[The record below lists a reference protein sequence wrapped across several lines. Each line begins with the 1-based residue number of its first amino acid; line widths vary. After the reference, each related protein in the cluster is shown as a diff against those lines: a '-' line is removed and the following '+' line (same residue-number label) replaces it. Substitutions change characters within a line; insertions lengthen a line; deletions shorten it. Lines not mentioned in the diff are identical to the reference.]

1 MTGASVE
8 GKTRA
13 RPRVCI
19 ALVNWNLKQVTLE
32 CLESLRGLKYPN
44 FQVVVV
50 DNGSQDGSPEAIADR
65 FPEAAQVVYPEN
77 LGSTAGF
84 NAGFL
89 YALAAGADYAFLINN
104 DTILD
109 PDALDILV
117 DACENPE
124 VGIASPLI
132 FYAGAPEKIWS
143 AGAML
148 SRLTLDLIG
157 NHGRGEKF
165 GKITR
170 RDFLTGCAMLVKRE
184 VLEPVG
190 VMDRDFFLYYED
202 MDYCFRVRKEGYHL
216 IVAPKARMWHKVS
229 LSGGGSGSL
238 TETYWMARNVILY
251 YRKHARGWQWFFIV
265 PWRAG
270 AIIKKSVRLIAM
282 RKWAHL
288 REYWRGLRDGV
299 AAAASWRRGSS
310 RP

>member
-1 MTGASVE
+1 MTDAPLE
-8 GKTRA
+8 GSTRA

-32 CLESLRGLKYPN
+32 CLASLRGLRYTN
-44 FQVVVV
+44 FEVVVV
-50 DNGSQDGSPEAIADR
+50 DNGSTDGSPTAIAEQ
-65 FPEAAQVVYPEN
+65 FPEAAQVVHPEN

-104 DTILD
+104 DTVLD

-117 DACENPE
+117 DVCENPE

-132 FYAGAPEKIWS
+132 LYADAPEKIWS
-143 AGAML
+143 AGSMQ
-148 SRLTLDLIG
+148 SRLTLDLLG
-157 NHGRGEKF
+157 NHGRGENFEKV
-165 GKITR
+165 TR

-184 VLEPVG
+184 VLELVG

-202 MDYCFRVRKEGYHL
+202 MDFCLRVKQAGYHL
-216 IVAPKARMWHKVS
+216 VVAPKARMWHKVS

-238 TETYWMARNVILY
+238 TETYWMARNVILF
-251 YRKHARGWQWFFIV
+251 YRKHARSWQWLFIV
-265 PWRAG
+265 PWRSG
-270 AIIKKSVRLIAM
+270 AILKKSVGFIVR

-299 AAAASWRRGSS
+299 RSAAGWRRGLS